1 MSHCPSAR
9 IAVDCTVS
17 LILSFFTL
25 HSFFFMSSSARRPS
39 KPWLLAVWTLLTF
52 AFLYLP
58 IAVVVVMSFNNS
70 RILSLPFKGFTFDWY
85 RLLLQDAPLRMAL
98 GNSLK
103 VAIAATLLATVLG
116 LLAAFAIYRYQF
128 FGRNAFRIA
137 LNLPILLPGIVTGVA
152 MLAYLSDLGFGLSLW
167 TVIIGHSV
175 FGLPVALG
183 PMLTRLSQF
192 PRSLEEAAYD
202 LGAVPRQV
210 FWGVIFPYIRSAVIA
225 GALLAFTLSFDEV
238 VVTIFLTGR
247 DNTLPMEIWGRL
259 RTNITPEIAAIAT
272 LVLAASTLLVLLSQ
286 RVGTPE

>member
-1 MSHCPSAR
+1 MAPHPSSR
-9 IAVDCTVS
+9 PWFLVCWT
-17 LILSFFTL
+17 TL
-25 HSFFFMSSSARRPS
+25 
-39 KPWLLAVWTLLTF
+39 TL

-58 IAVVVVMSFNNS
+58 IAVLVGMSFNNS
-70 RILSLPFKGFTFDWY
+70 RILSLPFQGFTWAWY
-85 RLLLQDAPLRMAL
+85 QRAFHDAAIRVAL
-98 GNSLK
+98 WNSIQ
-103 VAIAATLLATVLG
+103 VAAAATLLATLFG

-152 MLAYLSDLGFGLSLW
+152 MLAYFSNLGLELSLW
-167 TVIIGHSV
+167 TIILGHAV

-183 PMLTRLSQF
+183 PILTRLGQF

-202 LGAVPRQV
+202 LGAKPAAV
-210 FWGVIFPYIRSAVIA
+210 FTGVIFPYIRSAVIA

-272 LVLAASTLLVLLSQ
+272 LVLLASGVLVLASQ
-286 RVGTPE
+286 WEGGGRGEGKG